1 MNEIDM
7 NEIDIL
13 LATYNAE
20 SHLPALLHSLQ
31 DQTYGNWKL
40 IVHDDGSADKTL
52 DILKAF
58 SAQDSRIHII
68 EDGKRFGSAQGNFM
82 YLLQFS
88 TSPYAIFCDDDDIW
102 LENKLERLYAHI
114 TKSADSGEPC
124 AVWCN
129 SYVYNPQTGHIGGS
143 ASLAILKDLKDTLF
157 ANCGVQGCAIMFNAA
172 LRDICLRTPKV
183 VAMHDH
189 LLTLAA
195 MTFGRFEYEPL
206 HLMLYRR
213 YEGTVTG
220 HTDSTLKEKIRKFFQ
235 RGKTVLDSLHLQAV
249 HAFYDVNET
258 LMSEEKREIF
268 QRFFAYEGR
277 SRLSNALHVLV
288 DGFSLFG
295 KRSILIAKLL
305 LRPLL

>member
-1 MNEIDM
+1 MNDT
-7 NEIDIL
+7 IDIL

-20 SHLPALLHSLQ
+20 RHLPALLHSLQ
-31 DQTYGNWKL
+31 DQTYTNWNL
-40 IVHDDGSADKTL
+40 IVHDDGSEDKTL
-52 DILKAF
+52 DILKEF
-58 SAQDSRIHII
+58 SSCDSRISII

-82 YLLQFS
+82 HLLTFS
-88 TSPYAIFCDDDDIW
+88 TAPYAIFCDDDDIW
-102 LENKLERLYAHI
+102 LENKLECLHARI
-114 TKSADSGEPC
+114 SASESDGEPY
-124 AVWCN
+124 AVWSN
-129 SYVYNPQTGHIGGS
+129 SYVYNPETGHIGGS

-157 ANCGVQGCAIMFNAA
+157 ANCGIQGCAIMFNAA
-172 LRDICLRTPKV
+172 LRNICLRTPKV

-195 MTFGRFEYEPL
+195 MTFGRFEYVPL

-220 HTDSTLKEKIRKFFQ
+220 HTDSTLKEKTGKFFK

-249 HAFYDVNET
+249 HAFYDVNEEF
-258 LMSEEKREIF
+258 MSEEKHQTFRK
-268 QRFFAYEGR
+268 FFAYEGR
-277 SRLSNALHVLV
+277 SRLSNVLHVLT

-295 KRSILIAKLL
+295 RRSILIAKLI